1 MTDRVSG
8 AALLVF
14 AVWFGVVAWRLPPSF
29 FSDPVG
35 SRVFPL
41 AVAVFLAP
49 LALFLIWRPT
59 PVSGNWPARRVWPS
73 LLICLVTLIAYA
85 TLLAPLGFIVATI
98 ISFQLL
104 ALVFGAPFWKG
115 LLASV
120 ITTMVLYVLFG
131 QLLELYLPPGRLL
144 QGWFA

>member
-1 MTDRVSG
+1 MTDRVTG
-8 AALLVF
+8 VTLFVF
-14 AVWFGVVAWRLPPSF
+14 AVWFGVLAWRLPPSF

-41 AVAVFLAP
+41 AVAAFLAP
-49 LALFLIWRPT
+49 LALFLMWRPAAVT
-59 PVSGNWPARRVWPS
+59 GRWPARRVWPS
-73 LLICLVTLIAYA
+73 LLVCLVTLIAYA
-85 TLLAPLGFIVATI
+85 TLLEPFGFIVATI

-120 ITTMVLYVLFG
+120 ITTLVLFVLFG
-131 QLLELYLPPGRLL
+131 QLLELHLPAGRLL
-144 QGWFA
+144 KGWFA